1 MSLLRL
7 YLKAFYEGQIL
18 TVEGKEFHSRDVFSK
33 KELFYKV
40 VLDLG
45 IWRSFPCLRFLW
57 LT

>member
-7 YLKAFYEGQIL
+7 YLSAFNEGLFL

-33 KELFYKV
+33 KELLYKV

-45 IWRSFPCLRFLW
+45 IWRSLPCLRFL
-57 LT
+57 

>member
-7 YLKAFYEGQIL
+7 YLNAFNEGL
-18 TVEGKEFHSRDVFSK
+18 FLSVEGKEFHSHDVFSK
-33 KELFYKV
+33 KELLYKV

-45 IWRSFPCLRFLW
+45 IWRSLPCLRFLL